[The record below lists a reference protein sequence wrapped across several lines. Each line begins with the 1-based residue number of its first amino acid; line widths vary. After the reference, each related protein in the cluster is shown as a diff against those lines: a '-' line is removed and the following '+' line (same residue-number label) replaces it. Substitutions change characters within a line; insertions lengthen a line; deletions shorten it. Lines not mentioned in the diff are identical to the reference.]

1 MPGLDVG
8 ELVSGDPAGRAHP
21 CNATLLARQTAC
33 GEATESSRLGAW
45 VDSGSG
51 DPQIWSH
58 LARNGLSGNSDARK
72 SRRSGRA
79 SLSMER
85 QATWSAVQ

>member
-33 GEATESSRLGAW
+33 GEATESFRLRAW
-45 VDSGSG
+45 VRQRRWALANPESPGAEWLIGKWTSGAELHN
-51 DPQIWSH
+51 P
-58 LARNGLSGNSDARK
+58 
-72 SRRSGRA
+72 
-79 SLSMER
+79 
-85 QATWSAVQ
+85 ATWR